1 MPVGSQTKAW
11 MRTIGPTALAGLRV
25 TAQNSSNH
33 ISSPSSEYI
42 LITCVSECVLDRERG
57 EGGEGVSE
65 KEKDGERKGEREE

>member
-1 MPVGSQTKAW
+1 
-11 MRTIGPTALAGLRV
+11 MRTMGPTALAGLRV

-57 EGGEGVSE
+57 EGGEGESE
-65 KEKDGERKGEREE
+65 KERQGRERE